1 MAKGDIIRS
10 VWTYNVDGRDQGTY
24 TETYARGM
32 YETLAAHGANVRL
45 VRIDHVAADFQ
56 LTGRNWD
63 SVRNVVAGSAPK
75 TPGELAAEL
84 AWSAYELADPYG
96 SKSHTSPYYQDA
108 AHLLLEALTKAKQE
122 GRLGRVTRG
131 FRALADRE
139 GHRVHRLLLS
149 LKQGRQNDVLDALM
163 VYGF

>member
-10 VWTYNVDGRDQGTY
+10 IWTYNVDGRDMGTY
-24 TETYARGM
+24 TEQYSREM
-32 YETLAAHGANVRL
+32 YKLLAQQGANVRL

-63 SVRNVVAGSAPK
+63 SVRNTIEGHAPK
-75 TPGELAAEL
+75 SLGELAAEL
-84 AWSAYELADPYG
+84 AWTAYELADPYG
-96 SKSHTSPYYQDA
+96 SKHHTSPYYQDA
-108 AHLLLEALTKAKQE
+108 AHLLLEALTAAKTE

-139 GHRVHRLLLS
+139 GHRVHRLLTS
-149 LKQGRQNDVLDALM
+149 LKSGRQADVLDALM